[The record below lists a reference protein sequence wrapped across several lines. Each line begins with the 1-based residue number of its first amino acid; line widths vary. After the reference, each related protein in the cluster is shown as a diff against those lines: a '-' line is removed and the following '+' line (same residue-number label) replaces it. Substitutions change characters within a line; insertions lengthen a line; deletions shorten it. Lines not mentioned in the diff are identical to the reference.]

1 MTIGTEGSNTGC
13 PRWAKLLLI
22 ASLAVN
28 AAVIGLYIAQP
39 MKDRK
44 GSGKNRQIE
53 WILKLVPEDR
63 RDFTKEH
70 FAGIRGDLRALQ
82 DKRLEHFDQI
92 ISVIATE
99 PFVAGDLNAVLQDR
113 RDASTKR
120 RKLVHD
126 KLVELLA
133 AFTPEERALFAER
146 LQERID
152 KWREK
157 RRRD

>member
-1 MTIGTEGSNTGC
+1 MTTGTEGSTSQC

-22 ASLAVN
+22 ASLAIN

-39 MKDRK
+39 MKERK
-44 GSGKNRQIE
+44 GSGQNRQIE

-82 DKRLEHFDQI
+82 DKRIEHFDQI
-92 ISVIATE
+92 IAVIGTE
-99 PFVAGDLNAVLQDR
+99 PFAPEHLDAALQDR

-133 AFTPEERALFAER
+133 AFSPEERALFASR

-152 KWREK
+152 KWQERRE
-157 RRRD
+157 RD